1 MLYQGK
7 GRYRRWL
14 RQGLVSGVWVL
25 LTWVFGVSA
34 GMTASAEIPLIRI
47 GTGGLMGVY
56 YPVGR
61 ALAMGFSST
70 GTAAGRVAV
79 AQTSGGSVA
88 NVRALANEEIEAALV
103 QADVAFQ
110 ARQGTGPFSSKKKIP
125 LKAIASLYPEQ
136 LQILVRREAN
146 IRRFK
151 DLKRKAVSLD
161 ESGSG
166 TLAVMRIALEFH
178 GLKETD
184 LDPVY
189 LKPEFTIE
197 RLARGQLDGIC
208 LMSGTPA
215 QAIVEIMDPGFTLVP
230 IDSGVAAAIHREH
243 PYFLPGVIPE
253 GVYPGIP
260 ETPTLEVYALL
271 LVREDI
277 DADLVYD
284 LTRTLWSDK
293 TRELLRQA
301 HPLGHA
307 VTMHTAL
314 HGLTVALHP
323 GAIRFYRQQ
332 KGLPKGDAIP

>member
-1 MLYQGK
+1 MLGQKEGKYQ
-7 GRYRRWL
+7 RRL
-14 RQGLVSGVWVL
+14 RQVLVSGVWIL
-25 LTWVFGVSA
+25 LTWTFGVAAGSA
-34 GMTASAEIPLIRI
+34 ASGEIPLFRI
-47 GTGGLMGVY
+47 GTGGPMGVY

-88 NVRALANEEIEAALV
+88 NVRALANEEIEAGLV

-110 ARQGTGPFSSKKKIP
+110 ARQGMGPFSSGKKVP
-125 LKAIASLYPEQ
+125 LKAIASLYPER
-136 LQILVRREAN
+136 LQILVRRDAN
-146 IRRFK
+146 IRRFT

-197 RLARGQLDGIC
+197 RLARGQLDGIS

-215 QAIVEIMDPGFTLVP
+215 PAIVEIMGPDFTLVP
-230 IDSGVAAAIHREH
+230 IDPGTAGAIHREH
-243 PYFLPGVIPE
+243 PYFLPGVIPD
-253 GVYPGIP
+253 GIYPGIP

-284 LTRTLWSDK
+284 LTRILWSDE

-307 VTMHTAL
+307 VTMQTAL
-314 HGLTVALHP
+314 HGLTVGLHP